1 MSQQLCL
8 FKVPAVEDL
17 PESCHV
23 FEVDGK
29 AMVICDP
36 AAGDSAAFPMR
47 CVGPEDPAVA
57 ALCASPI
64 VVDESDP
71 RSVAM
76 GALYASICGAAA
88 QATLP
93 AQAAAQGQAVAAQA
107 AKQGQ
112 AVAAQAA
119 KQGQAVAAQAAK
131 QGQGAQGQA
140 EKQAQAVIDAVK
152 QAQAAPAQA
161 IPAQAAPAQAIPAQ
175 AAMAIPAHDV
185 PISMAI
191 FASVPL
197 EAAMAAHYG
206 AAAPPTASLAE
217 RYYGH

>member
-76 GALYASICGAAA
+76 GALYASICGAA

-93 AQAAAQGQAVAAQA
+93 AQGQAKQAAQGQAAQAAQA
-107 AKQGQ
+107 AQGQAAQGQAKQGQ
-112 AVAAQAA
+112 AKQAAQA
-119 KQGQAVAAQAAK
+119 
-131 QGQGAQGQA
+131 AQGQA
-140 EKQAQAVIDAVK
+140 EKQAQAVIEAVK
-152 QAQAAPAQA
+152 QAQAAQAQAA
-161 IPAQAAPAQAIPAQ
+161 IPAQAAAAQAQAAIPAQ
-175 AAMAIPAHDV
+175 AIPAHDV

-206 AAAPPTASLAE
+206 ASAPPTASLAE